1 MADTLN
7 YKCPNCSAGLT
18 FDSKSQKM
26 KCEYCGSTYSL
37 DELDK
42 IAEQAEE
49 VKEVKGDHWE
59 GFEPEQWQSDE
70 KSNMAVWS
78 CPSCGAEILAEKT
91 TGATVCPYCDNP
103 MIMPEQFTDSYRPDY
118 IIPFQ
123 KSKKEAVEALKK
135 HYEGKTLLPK
145 VFKDQNHLEEI
156 RAVYVPFW
164 LFDLD
169 AAGRF
174 RYEATRN
181 RFWEDSDYRYTE
193 TKFYHVVRSGS
204 MKFEKIPV
212 DGSKAIDDTTMEAIE
227 PYDYKDLTEFNL
239 SYLSG
244 YMADKYDQEPD
255 ALTERVYERMERSV
269 KDSFERTVHGYATVI
284 PKQEKITVT
293 GKGKVRYALFP
304 VWFLNTKWNGKN
316 YSFAMNGQTGHLIG
330 DLPVAKDLAVKYW
343 FKRHIPLTIAA
354 TAVITVL
361 RLLGVI

>member
-1 MADTLN
+1 MSDLRE
-7 YKCPNCSAGLT
+7 YKCPACGGAME
-18 FDSKSQKM
+18 FDSGSQKM
-26 KCEYCGSTYSL
+26 KCPFCDTEVSIEEFEQEQKKNPEETRWEAGNGAQWKE
-37 DELDK
+37 DE
-42 IAEQAEE
+42 IS
-49 VKEVKGDHWE
+49 G
-59 GFEPEQWQSDE
+59 
-70 KSNMAVWS
+70 MAVYS
-78 CPSCGAEILAEKT
+78 CQSCGGEITADKT
-91 TGATVCPYCDNP
+91 TGATTCPFCGNRVVLKG
-103 MIMPEQFTDSYRPDY
+103 QFEGELRPDY

-135 HYEGKTLLPK
+135 HYEGKPLLPK

-156 RAVYVPFW
+156 KAVYVPFW

-227 PYDYKDLTEFNL
+227 PYDYKDLTEFNF

-269 KDSFERTVHGYATVI
+269 KDSFERTVHGYATVT
-284 PKQEKITVT
+284 PKQEKVTVT

-330 DLPVAKDLAVKYW
+330 DLPMAKDLAVKYW

-354 TAVITVL
+354 TAVVTAL

>member
-1 MADTLN
+1 
-7 YKCPNCSAGLT
+7 
-18 FDSKSQKM
+18 
-26 KCEYCGSTYSL
+26 
-37 DELDK
+37 
-42 IAEQAEE
+42 
-49 VKEVKGDHWE
+49 
-59 GFEPEQWQSDE
+59 
-70 KSNMAVWS
+70 
-78 CPSCGAEILAEKT
+78 
-91 TGATVCPYCDNP
+91 
-103 MIMPEQFTDSYRPDY
+103 
-118 IIPFQ
+118 
-123 KSKKEAVEALKK
+123 
-135 HYEGKTLLPK
+135 
-145 VFKDQNHLEEI
+145 
-156 RAVYVPFW
+156 
-164 LFDLD
+164 
-169 AAGRF
+169 
-174 RYEATRN
+174 
-181 RFWEDSDYRYTE
+181 
-193 TKFYHVVRSGS
+193 

-269 KDSFERTVHGYATVI
+269 KDSFERTVHGYATVT

-354 TAVITVL
+354 TAVVTAL

>member
-1 MADTLN
+1 MSDTLN
-7 YKCPNCSAGLT
+7 YKCPNCSAGLA

-26 KCEYCGSTYSL
+26 KCEYCGKTYSL

-42 IAEQAEE
+42 IEEQAED

-70 KSNMAVWS
+70 KANMAVWS

-103 MIMPEQFTDSYRPDY
+103 MIMPEQFKDSYRPDY
-118 IIPFQ
+118 IISFR

-135 HYEGKTLLPK
+135 HYEGKPLLPK
-145 VFKDQNHLEEI
+145 IFKEQNHLEEI
-156 RAVYVPFW
+156 KAVYVPFW

-169 AAGRF
+169 TAGRF
-174 RYEATRN
+174 RYEATRT
-181 RFWEDSDYRYTE
+181 RIWDDEDYTYTE
-193 TKFYHVVRSGS
+193 TKFYHVVRSGK

-212 DGSKAIDDTTMEAIE
+212 DGSRTIDDTTMEAIE
-227 PYDYKDLTEFNL
+227 PYDYKDLTEFDF

-244 YMADKYDQEPD
+244 YLADKYDQEPD
-255 ALTERVYERMERSV
+255 DLTERVYERMEKSV
-269 KDSFERTVHGYATVI
+269 KDSFEKTVYGYATVV
-284 PKQEKITVT
+284 PRQEKITVT
-293 GKGKVRYALFP
+293 GKGKVKYALFP

-330 DLPVAKDLAVKYW
+330 DLPVAGNLAVKYW
-343 FKRHIPLTIAA
+343 FRHHIPLTVLAVAA
-354 TAVITVL
+354 VTLL
-361 RLLGVI
+361 RLLGVM